1 MSRLRWPNSRHSL
14 SDVPGT
20 VQWHLSRSLW
30 QIPNSRKAS
39 TKTGPPV
46 WARLLM
52 SALTASRRTRTSAC
66 LAAGRSRSPTSS
78 IPASPR
84 INTAFR
90 ATNQRSSPRR
100 SATCPTVASPILAM
114 MRILFRI
121 RGHRRP
127 VQRDRSA
134 RFRRHSATALPGGA
148 VDTQPTKR
156 RAARPPGD
164 GSWSPACGTIRR
176 CSVCSCRR
184 SAPPSVGRHTHD
196 SGLRSWPDRARH
208 PRVR

>member
-127 VQRDRSA
+127 VQRDRPFRTLPASQCNRSA
-134 RFRRHSATALPGGA
+134 RRSCRHVTYEAPGGA
-148 VDTQPTKR
+148 STGR
-156 RAARPPGD
+156 RFLV
-164 GSWSPACGTIRR
+164 T
-176 CSVCSCRR
+176 
-184 SAPPSVGRHTHD
+184 
-196 SGLRSWPDRARH
+196 GLRNDSTLLGVLMSAVGAAECWSTHTRFRPSFFAR
-208 PRVR
+208 